1 MRLRTLIVKNFQSF
15 DDLELQFGVSGAIF
29 VDGINND
36 SGGSNESGKTTVF
49 EAIVWCLFDETIKGR
64 KRKEVIRKCPEK
76 CDACSVTLVFE
87 TPDISITRRVVK
99 NKELGEIVTGD
110 KIQEYDN
117 VENFNRDIEQ
127 IIGMNFVSFT
137 NSIIF
142 GQGVAKRFTN
152 STDSERKDVLTTIL
166 NFSRFYKAL
175 DYTKKITKSVDT
187 EIIELVEKQKKL
199 LYSKESCEKEIET
212 NKKLADSFDEEK
224 NRDITNIEKNILLLE
239 ESVHKTQKR
248 LDTLVIDD
256 VAKQNLIYKQELML
270 NKKNTL
276 VEKEKNILIDKSST
290 KRDLD
295 RILKEIDNIMG
306 LGDTCPTCKQDI
318 SDNVKNDVLKK
329 YETQKS
335 VLVNTIEKLTE
346 TLNDIQISLSETEE
360 TLLVISKDLDVYS
373 NIESDI
379 RVLKSD
385 LEHNKKLI
393 EQEKERTESIRIR
406 KNTHQEIVDK
416 KSDELVGINNNIT
429 IVSNETQDKEQEKKL
444 YEFWIEG
451 FGNTGVV
458 SMLLEDAVLFLSDRA
473 NYYLN
478 RMTNGTKHIVISNKS
493 VLKTKDEERDKISIT
508 IYDNET
514 EMDYK
519 DLSGGGKRRIDIPI
533 ILALRDLV
541 GQNTGVGCN
550 IFVADEIFD
559 SLDMDGIS
567 SAVELLFEIAETTQV
582 FLISHDPRLK
592 NYFDS
597 VLVIE
602 KTNGVSVIKKH
613 D

>member
-1 MRLRTLIVKNFQSF
+1 VRLRTLIVKNFQSF